1 MLIASTGAERLS
13 GLVVAA
19 LVARALGPT
28 AFGEYSLVLVIWNI
42 FGVVAYFGQGQ
53 ILSRE
58 VIRQPERAGVL
69 LGTSAGM
76 ALGASAIAGVLAIL
90 SSVILGHSDIVVA
103 GVGIAAAAILW
114 ADSQCNVVESLL
126 IALQRVAPI
135 AAINIVASAARMIVS
150 IALLGRGLSVTALLW
165 VIGVTQILTALAL
178 WRVARTTVRDQRLAW
193 DGVIARN
200 SARSALFFTGGGLA
214 SILFK
219 RFDTLLVE
227 GMLGA
232 AALGIYSAAFRLY
245 LIIQSASPPILRL
258 LLPRFAQAHTQ
269 SSREVANQVRSTSAT
284 LSVVFG
290 TLVIGLVSL
299 SPIVLTAIFGSAYA
313 QSVPAYLLLSMST
326 MPLVLNG
333 VFTTAANAIHLEART
348 VQAGVVNGIAGVAMS
363 YVCISLFGVA
373 GAAAGVIFASALG
386 LIQAAW
392 ILRSANALDARGALF
407 VAAAGLTFPSLACV
421 GAWAAYASGASMAVY
436 IGIGGACEIALLMA
450 LRSSART
457 LAVNVLARLKR

>member
-1 MLIASTGAERLS
+1 M
-13 GLVVAA
+13 
-19 LVARALGPT
+19 
-28 AFGEYSLVLVIWNI
+28 
-42 FGVVAYFGQGQ
+42 
-53 ILSRE
+53 
-58 VIRQPERAGVL
+58 
-69 LGTSAGM
+69 
-76 ALGASAIAGVLAIL
+76 
-90 SSVILGHSDIVVA
+90 
-103 GVGIAAAAILW
+103 
-114 ADSQCNVVESLL
+114 VESLL

-386 LIQAAW
+386 LLQAAW

-407 VAAAGLTFPSLACV
+407 VAAAGLTFPEPGLRGRVGGICVRRVHGRLYRDWRRMRDRLVAGPAVKRANARRECASPIEAVSFRLTGLISLLRHRMRPMLQSPRV
-421 GAWAAYASGASMAVY
+421 GPIHNRQRPGFSAQAQRHSLVSPDRPGQRRGHAGERKHRAPPETPADA
-436 IGIGGACEIALLMA
+436 GI
-450 LRSSART
+450 ARPG
-457 LAVNVLARLKR
+457 KP